1 MRVPDPLGRNR
12 PVVQGALRPRDG
24 RGHPDRI
31 PPDPRGGGRDP
42 SPSRAAPKSVAAE
55 ATVRVA
61 TRRPRRRR
69 RVLGGL
75 LALAALAAA
84 CSSEPISVTVDNPTA
99 DEYLLRLSWSY
110 GEVHVFRVPSGKGAS
125 AVSLQS
131 GYRPLVEILRP
142 DCSVVGSWT
151 LDASALIR
159 IGPDGRPSVGPPGEF
174 SPGTEPPETVTEEVA
189 ACGAT
194 QFSPGPS

>member
-1 MRVPDPLGRNR
+1 MP
-12 PVVQGALRPRDG
+12 
-24 RGHPDRI
+24 
-31 PPDPRGGGRDP
+31 
-42 SPSRAAPKSVAAE
+42 VAAE
-55 ATVRVA
+55 ATAGRA
-61 TRRPRRRR
+61 APRPRR

-75 LALAALAAA
+75 LALAALVSA
-84 CSSEPISVTVDNPTA
+84 CGYERIVVTVYNPTA

-110 GEVHVFRVPSGKGAS
+110 GEVHVFRVPSGKGAF

-194 QFSPGPS
+194 QFREPTPS

>member
-1 MRVPDPLGRNR
+1 
-12 PVVQGALRPRDG
+12 
-24 RGHPDRI
+24 
-31 PPDPRGGGRDP
+31 
-42 SPSRAAPKSVAAE
+42 
-55 ATVRVA
+55 
-61 TRRPRRRR
+61 
-69 RVLGGL
+69 VLGGL
-75 LALAALAAA
+75 LVLAALAAA
-84 CSSEPISVTVDNPTA
+84 CSSEPISVTVANPTA

-110 GEVHVFRVPSGKGAS
+110 GEVHVFRVPSGKGAF

-159 IGPDGRPSVGPPGEF
+159 IGPDGRPSAGPPGEF
-174 SPGTEPPETVTEEVA
+174 SSGTEPPETVTEEVA

-194 QFSPGPS
+194 QFREPTAS

>member
-1 MRVPDPLGRNR
+1 M
-12 PVVQGALRPRDG
+12 
-24 RGHPDRI
+24 
-31 PPDPRGGGRDP
+31 
-42 SPSRAAPKSVAAE
+42 SVAAQ

-61 TRRPRRRR
+61 ARRARRRR

-75 LALAALAAA
+75 LVLAALAAA
-84 CSSEPISVTVDNPTA
+84 CSNEPISVTVANPTA

-110 GEVHVFRVPSGKGAS
+110 GEVHVFRVPSGKGAF

-159 IGPDGRPSVGPPGEF
+159 IGPDGRPSAGPPGEF
-174 SPGTEPPETVTEEVA
+174 SSGTEPPETVTEEVGV
-189 ACGAT
+189 CGAT
-194 QFSPGPS
+194 QFREPTAS